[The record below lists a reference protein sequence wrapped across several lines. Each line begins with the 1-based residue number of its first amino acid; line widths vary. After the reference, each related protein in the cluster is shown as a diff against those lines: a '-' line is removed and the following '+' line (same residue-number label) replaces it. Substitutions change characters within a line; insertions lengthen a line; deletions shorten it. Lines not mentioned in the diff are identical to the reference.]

1 VSASSDLLAQLERHY
16 IKPSAPMPGGVFLP
30 EVGQNGGWGNGSR
43 CDAIYVGFTSSSG
56 RILIGHELKISRSDW
71 LNELNKPGKAD
82 AWADECH
89 EWWLVVNDPAIVHDG
104 ELPAGWGLMSPSPRS
119 KNRMQVHTQAHRKDP
134 RVHRPGWNAVR
145 SIMARQDTLRAQAAE
160 AVRRDARE
168 DARRDFDKQVAAAV
182 DRRLAAGGQHDAA
195 QIRERIAQVEQ
206 ALGAK
211 IDFTAGATDRSSG
224 RYGWSGEVTLAQIRE
239 IAAAV
244 RAFGDVQRA
253 VSALTDRWANPVKNT
268 QGALDR
274 LGAALTELGK
284 AGRPA
289 KPPRPA
295 PGSAAA
301 GYPPAGTRPSP
312 DLFDEIPL

>member
-1 VSASSDLLAQLERHY
+1 MSATSDLLAQLERHY

-30 EVGQNGGWGNGSR
+30 EVGQNGGWGSGSR
-43 CDAIYVGFTSSSG
+43 ADAVYVGFTSSSG

-89 EWWLVVNDPAIVHDG
+89 EWWLVVNDPAIVHEH

-119 KNRMQVHTQAHRKDP
+119 KNRMQVHTPAVRKDP
-134 RVHRPGWNAVR
+134 RVHRPAWNAVR

-160 AVRRDARE
+160 ALRRAARE

-182 DRRLAAGGQHDAA
+182 DRRLAAGGQHDAT
-195 QIRERIAQVEQ
+195 QIRERLTQIEQ

-211 IDFTAGATDRSSG
+211 IDFTAATDRTSG
-224 RYGWSGEVTLAQIRE
+224 RYGWSGEVTLAQISE

-253 VSALTDRWANPVKNT
+253 TSALTDRWANPVKNT

-295 PGSAAA
+295 PAPAVE
-301 GYPPAGTRPSP
+301 PPSEVTRPSP
-312 DLFDEIPL
+312 DLFSEIPL